1 MATDAAG
8 PGPDRGGS
16 SIAARSARSVVAM
29 SSHDETQ
36 SDPSFPRPA
45 SEPDPIT
52 APAPEGTTSGDEDSD
67 DVDEDDDADPASGD
81 DDEGAP
87 VGPAGVHE
95 LINCAQRVSEVGR
108 ASRSRLGD
116 RIVGVADDLRAL
128 ANEARR
134 RLADD
139 RLPDTPGTP
148 DQSLRIEDELRRR
161 AAAAD
166 ATDGEPAVSQ

>member
-8 PGPDRGGS
+8 PGPARGGS

-29 SSHDETQ
+29 PSYDETQ
-36 SDPSFPRPA
+36 SDQSFPQPA
-45 SEPDPIT
+45 GEPDPIT
-52 APAPEGTTSGDEDSD
+52 APAPEGTTGDEDSD
-67 DVDEDDDADPASGD
+67 DEDDDDDPASGE
-81 DDEGAP
+81 DEGAP

-95 LINCAQRVSEVGR
+95 LINCAQRVSEIGR
-108 ASRSRLGD
+108 AARSRLGD
-116 RIVGVADDLRAL
+116 RIVALADDLRAL
-128 ANEARR
+128 ASEARR

-139 RLPDTPGTP
+139 RLPDDAGTP
-148 DQSLRIEDELRRR
+148 DQQRRVEDEQRRR

>member
-29 SSHDETQ
+29 SSYDETQ
-36 SDPSFPRPA
+36 SDQSFPRPA

-52 APAPEGTTSGDEDSD
+52 APAPDESTGDEDD
-67 DVDEDDDADPASGD
+67 DPDADQDDDADPVSGD

-95 LINCAQRVSEVGR
+95 LINCAQRVSEIGR

-128 ANEARR
+128 ANDARR

-139 RLPDTPGTP
+139 RLPDDAGTP
-148 DQSLRIEDELRRR
+148 DQQRRVEDEHRRR

-166 ATDGEPAVSQ
+166 ATDGEPAGR

>member
-8 PGPDRGGS
+8 PGPERGGS

-36 SDPSFPRPA
+36 SDQSFPRPA

-52 APAPEGTTSGDEDSD
+52 APAPDETTSGDEDPD
-67 DVDEDDDADPASGD
+67 ADQDDDDDPASG

-95 LINCAQRVSEVGR
+95 LINCAQRVS
-108 ASRSRLGD
+108 
-116 RIVGVADDLRAL
+116 
-128 ANEARR
+128 
-134 RLADD
+134 
-139 RLPDTPGTP
+139 
-148 DQSLRIEDELRRR
+148 
-161 AAAAD
+161 
-166 ATDGEPAVSQ
+166 